1 MKNISD
7 RENLNDGSVLGRAKI
22 NEEENI
28 RLINENPLEKKLI
41 RYKVSVIVLSF
52 LLVCAIGFIAYI
64 MLNEKDSE
72 EAFFNKV
79 YEKNTY
85 RLCEEPEELL
95 AKIDASGYVVGTTKI
110 NGYEYISF
118 TATVNDEEVQLCF
131 QNEFPDEEKN
141 DSTIKSLIKKGD
153 DMVTLS
159 GEYDINNLVEELPII
174 TRLTDG
180 NEALLFIDEENGMP
194 GDMVLYGVGEE
205 VYKISAI
212 NMTSTIRYY
221 FGVEC
226 DEEYIRVTQKGVTY
240 TYETSEEVLALAK
253 EKGSEMLEVSDEFV
267 YAQAEDGMYF
277 TAYISLGEKAYIG
290 EYICKITYTSAGFDM
305 ASQKFEAYVYPEYE
319 DPGNPRILTARE
331 EILSDKISIVGKNG
345 GYYALELYEN
355 VPISKYDYELIVQN
369 ENGIREYIEADGSVS
384 SKFGVD
390 VSKFQGEV
398 DWETV
403 KKQGA
408 TFVFPRIAYRGYS
421 VGAIIEDETFEA
433 NVKGAKAAGLDVG
446 VYIFSQAVTVEEGIE
461 EAEFIIEKIKGMGI
475 TGPIVFDTEYY
486 DEPADARANLITR
499 EERTAIAKAFCETIE
514 EAGYKPMIYANTRW
528 LLLGINWDE
537 LADYDVWYAYYG
549 DEPMLPYEFAIW
561 QYSCEGVL
569 EGIDNYV
576 DMNIMLKD
584 VFEE

>member
-1 MKNISD
+1 MRKISERNTMD
-7 RENLNDGSVLGRAKI
+7 DESSNGKI
-22 NEEENI
+22 KISEEENL
-28 RLINENPLEKKLI
+28 RLINSNPLERKLKG
-41 RYKVSVIVLSF
+41 YKVSVVVLS
-52 LLVCAIGFIAYI
+52 LLLACAIGFIAYI
-64 MLNEKDSE
+64 MLSEKESE

-79 YEKNTY
+79 YEKKSY
-85 RLCEEPEELL
+85 RLCENPKELIETIE
-95 AKIDASGYVVGTTKI
+95 APGYVAGTTTI

-118 TATVNDEEVQLCF
+118 TVTINNQEIQLCF
-131 QNEFPDEEKN
+131 QNEFPDEEKK
-141 DSTIKSLIKKGD
+141 DSTMKALIRKGD
-153 DMVTLS
+153 SMVTLS
-159 GEYDINNLVEELPII
+159 GDYDINNLATELPII
-174 TRLTDG
+174 TKLTDG
-180 NEALLFIDEENGMP
+180 NEALLFMEMEDGMP
-194 GDMVLYGVGEE
+194 GDMSLYGVGED

-221 FGVEC
+221 FGIEC
-226 DEEYIRVTQKGVTY
+226 DDEYVKVTQKGVTY
-240 TYETSEEVLALAK
+240 TYETNEEVLALAK
-253 EKGSEMLEVSDEFV
+253 EKGSDMLKVSDEFV
-267 YAQAEDGMYF
+267 YEQAEDGMYF

-290 EYICKITYTSAGFDM
+290 EYICKITYTAAGFDM

-331 EILSDKISIVGKNG
+331 DILEEKISIVGKNG

-355 VPISKYDYELIVQN
+355 VPIAGYDYEQIVQD
-369 ENGIREYIEADGSVS
+369 ENGIREYIEADGSVT

-398 DWETV
+398 DWEAV
-403 KKQGA
+403 AAQGA
-408 TFVFPRIAYRGYS
+408 SFVIPRIAYRGYS
-421 VGAIIEDETFEA
+421 VGAIVEDETFEA
-433 NVKGAKAAGLDVG
+433 NVEGAKAAGLDVG

-461 EAEFIIEKIKGMGI
+461 EAEFIIEKIKDMDI

-537 LADYDVWYAYYG
+537 LAKYDVWYAYYG
-549 DEPMLPYEFAIW
+549 EDPMLPYEFAMW
-561 QYSCEGVL
+561 QYSCEGIL

-584 VFEE
+584 VFAD